1 MYEHNDTQFLQK
13 FIQMYLL
20 VLCMHINITTTC
32 SKICFQHMLLNIFFD
47 AMFTEKQ
54 TYHKWIFLMD
64 MTMCSNHILLPV
76 AGLCCTNIIL
86 VREAEGQKC
95 MHTYFLEGLIL
106 LLIIL

>member
-1 MYEHNDTQFLQK
+1 MTFTQFLQK

-32 SKICFQHMLLNIFFD
+32 SKICFQHMLLDIFFD

-76 AGLCCTNIIL
+76 AGLCCTN
-86 VREAEGQKC
+86 
-95 MHTYFLEGLIL
+95 YFALIKRL
-106 LLIIL
+106 YLKDKIYMSFSYCL